1 VREYE
6 LAVVISP
13 DITDE
18 EAPEAYERV
27 RQMVTSR
34 GGEVINEDVWG
45 RKKLAYPNGKHL
57 EGNYVF
63 TDIKLPP
70 ERVRDLESGL
80 QISEEV
86 LRHMLIRKDD

>member
-1 VREYE
+1 MREYE

-13 DITDE
+13 DVTDE
-18 EAPEAYERV
+18 QAPEAYERV

-34 GGEVINEDVWG
+34 GGEVVNEDVWG
-45 RKKLAYPNGKHL
+45 RKKLAYPIGKHL
-57 EGNYVF
+57 EGNYLF

>member
-18 EAPEAYERV
+18 EAPDAYERV

-45 RKKLAYPNGKHL
+45 RKKLAYPIGKHL

>member
-1 VREYE
+1 MRDYE

-13 DITDE
+13 DVTDE
-18 EAPEAYERV
+18 QAPEAYERV
-27 RQMVTSR
+27 RQMVVSR
-34 GGEVINEDVWG
+34 GGEIVNEDVWG
-45 RKKLAYPNGKHL
+45 RKKLAYPIGKHL
-57 EGNYVF
+57 EGNYLF

>member
-45 RKKLAYPNGKHL
+45 RKKLAYPIGKHL

>member
-13 DITDE
+13 DVSEE
-18 EAPEAYERV
+18 EAPEAYQRV

-34 GGEVINEDVWG
+34 GGEVINDDIWG
-45 RKKLAYPNGKHL
+45 RRKLAYPIGKHL
-57 EGNYVF
+57 EGNYIF

-70 ERVRDLESGL
+70 DRVRDLESGL

>member
-1 VREYE
+1 MREYE

-13 DITDE
+13 DVTDE
-18 EAPEAYERV
+18 QAPEAYERV

-34 GGEVINEDVWG
+34 GGEVVNEDVWG
-45 RKKLAYPNGKHL
+45 RKKLAYPIGKHL
-57 EGNYVF
+57 EGNYLF
-63 TDIKLPP
+63 TDIKLPA

>member
-1 VREYE
+1 MREYE

-13 DITDE
+13 DVTDE
-18 EAPEAYERV
+18 EAPEAYDRV

-34 GGEVINEDVWG
+34 GGEVVNEDVWG
-45 RKKLAYPNGKHL
+45 RKKLAYPIGKHL

>member
-13 DITDE
+13 DVSEE
-18 EAPEAYERV
+18 EAPEAYQRV

-34 GGEVINEDVWG
+34 GGEVINEDIWG
-45 RKKLAYPNGKHL
+45 RRKLAYPIGKHL
-57 EGNYVF
+57 EGNYIF

-70 ERVRDLESGL
+70 DRVRDLESGL